1 LRSIVFCRTSEVVQ
15 ESSDCA
21 ASSSAKPQR
30 SCRKDYN
37 RSGGR
42 KEGVLSKMQEENSDH
57 TPDLT
62 CGLSPVAIAFKWEKE
77 PGVSIVEEEEGSATA
92 AAAEEQALGSLPP
105 PPGCRKAGKGSVL
118 DPRHLTFAGFEPE
131 EKAPNA
137 RVQLADRIRK
147 KLVKVVQRRKSYTTA
162 ANCFSLH
169 AFRGKLYVSDAS
181 EKTYDSSD
189 EPSGSS
195 PVSILFSE
203 QTDTAS
209 SSSSS
214 LGSTSAVSS
223 AASSSTT
230 RRDSRNTVVAP
241 SLSPHHPANSQ
252 FIMANLLLS
261 LSTIDDDDVK
271 EENEDS
277 EDGDKLSGPR
287 ECAWHQPQEEQEGE
301 EEQEDDKGHGSSLP
315 QESWQLAQYGP
326 KQRARSSLLCSLSR
340 QASKIKSTQ
349 SRVVTSSRFWEEPRS
364 SWSISRAETR

>member
-1 LRSIVFCRTSEVVQ
+1 
-15 ESSDCA
+15 
-21 ASSSAKPQR
+21 
-30 SCRKDYN
+30 
-37 RSGGR
+37 
-42 KEGVLSKMQEENSDH
+42 MQEENSDH
-57 TPDLT
+57 TPDPT

-77 PGVSIVEEEEGSATA
+77 PGVSIVEEEGSATA

-105 PPGCRKAGKGSVL
+105 PPGCRKARKRSVL
-118 DPRHLTFAGFEPE
+118 DPRHLTFSGFEPE

-137 RVQLADRIRK
+137 RAQLADRICK
-147 KLVKVVQRRKSYTTA
+147 KLVKVVRRRKSYNTA
-162 ANCFSLH
+162 ANCFSLD
-169 AFRGKLYVSDAS
+169 AFRGKFYVSDAS

-230 RRDSRNTVVAP
+230 RRQSRDTVVAP
-241 SLSPHHPANSQ
+241 SPSPHYPANSQ

-261 LSTIDDDDVK
+261 LSPIDDDDVK

-277 EDGDKLSGPR
+277 EDGDKMSGPR
-287 ECAWHQPQEEQEGE
+287 ECAWHQPQEEQE
-301 EEQEDDKGHGSSLP
+301 DDKGYGSSLP

-349 SRVVTSSRFWEEPRS
+349 SRVVTSSRLWEEPRS

>member
-1 LRSIVFCRTSEVVQ
+1 
-15 ESSDCA
+15 
-21 ASSSAKPQR
+21 
-30 SCRKDYN
+30 
-37 RSGGR
+37 
-42 KEGVLSKMQEENSDH
+42 MQEENSDH
-57 TPDLT
+57 TPDPT

-77 PGVSIVEEEEGSATA
+77 PGVSIVEEEEEGSATA
-92 AAAEEQALGSLPP
+92 AAAEEQALNSLPP
-105 PPGCRKAGKGSVL
+105 PPGCRKAGKSSVL
-118 DPRHLTFAGFEPE
+118 DPRHLTFSGFEPE

-137 RVQLADRIRK
+137 RAQLADRIRK
-147 KLVKVVQRRKSYTTA
+147 KLVKVVRRRKAYTTA
-162 ANCFSLH
+162 ANCFSLD

-230 RRDSRNTVVAP
+230 RLHSRNTVVAP
-241 SLSPHHPANSQ
+241 SPSPHHPANSQ
-252 FIMANLLLS
+252 FIMANLLLF
-261 LSTIDDDDVK
+261 LSPIDDDDVK

-277 EDGDKLSGPR
+277 EDGDNLSGPR

-301 EEQEDDKGHGSSLP
+301 EEQEDDKGYGSSLHKNHGNWRSMD
-315 QESWQLAQYGP
+315 QNSERDLLSCARSLDRLLKSNQHRVEWL
-326 KQRARSSLLCSLSR
+326 RARGSGKNLEAVG
-340 QASKIKSTQ
+340 ASPEQKH
-349 SRVVTSSRFWEEPRS
+349 V
-364 SWSISRAETR
+364 